1 MDVKSH
7 RSEGETVVDGEIE
20 NGALEF
26 LEDCE
31 HREKQLIR
39 RVDWR
44 LLPIIGAL
52 YAISLIDRTNIS
64 SARIAGLNE
73 ELQLYIGSRYSVV
86 LLVFFVPYFIFELPS
101 NLLLR
106 KVGSATWLA
115 GISFAW
121 GTLMLGSGF
130 VHNYASLVVLRLLL
144 GLFEAGLFPGCVYLI
159 SCWYMRY
166 EVQTR
171 LAIFYLISVLVGGFS
186 SLLSFGLIQ
195 MEGLAGFHGWRWIF
209 IVEGAM
215 TQVIAIAA
223 YFLIID
229 FPDKAAKTGFL
240 TVNEAKYISHRLEKD
255 RADSVPDPVTF
266 DKLKRHLSDWKL
278 WIFSM
283 MFLSTTVPAY
293 ALTYFAPTI
302 IRPSSKAMGYSPA
315 ISSLLTAP
323 PTVFSCIVAMG
334 FSWVADRYRMRAP
347 IIVVQCLICIIGLML
362 TAYHPNNNVR
372 YFGFF
377 LGAAGC
383 QGNIPAILAYQ
394 SNNIR
399 YQSKRAIGT
408 ALQIGFGA
416 LGGIVASTT
425 FREQDGPKYVPGL
438 WVTTGF
444 QLFIIVAVACTSFIF
459 WRRNKQVDDG
469 TAKTPIEGLEG
480 FKYTL

>member
-1 MDVKSH
+1 MEFKPGDSH
-7 RSEGETVVDGEIE
+7 KSEGETVVDEDTE

-31 HREKQLIR
+31 HREKQLLR
-39 RVDWR
+39 RIDWR

-64 SARIAGLNE
+64 SARIAGLNQ
-73 ELQLYIGSRYSVV
+73 ELKLYIGSRYSIA
-86 LLVFFVPYFIFELPS
+86 LLVFFIPYFIFELPS

-106 KVGSATWLA
+106 KVGSAAWLA
-115 GISFAW
+115 GIAFAW
-121 GTLMLGSGF
+121 GTIMLGSGF
-130 VHNYASLVVLRLLL
+130 IHNYQSLVVLRFLL
-144 GLFEAGLFPGCVYLI
+144 GVFEAGLFPGCVYLI
-159 SCWYMRY
+159 SCWYVRY

-171 LAIFYLISVLVGGFS
+171 LAIFYLTSVLAGGFS
-186 SLLSFGLIQ
+186 SILSFGLIQ

-223 YFLIID
+223 YFIIID
-229 FPDKAAKTGFL
+229 FPDKAAKTKFL

-255 RADSVPDPVTF
+255 RADSVPDPVTLA
-266 DKLKRHLSDWKL
+266 KLRLHLADWKL
-278 WIFSM
+278 WTFSL
-283 MFLSTTVPAY
+283 MFLATTVPAY
-293 ALTYFAPTI
+293 ALTYFAPII
-302 IRPSSKAMGYSPA
+302 IRAMGYTPA
-315 ISSLLTAP
+315 ITSLLTAP
-323 PTVFSCIVAMG
+323 PTAFACVVAMAL
-334 FSWVADRYRMRAP
+334 SWVADKYRMRGP
-347 IIVVQCLICIIGLML
+347 IIVIQCILCIIGLML

-399 YQSKRAIGT
+399 FQSKRAVGS

-416 LGGIVASTT
+416 LGGIIASTV
-425 FREQDGPKYVPGL
+425 FREQDGPRYVPGL
-438 WVTTGF
+438 WVTTAF
-444 QLFIIVAVACTSFIF
+444 QLFILVAVAFTTVIF
-459 WRRNKQVDDG
+459 SKRNKQVDDG